1 MPETKALPR
10 GVAGERRREPR
21 TRVEVGCQAV
31 ADYDFVLLS
40 DEIVDLSTKGALL
53 RCDGMPAEI
62 GEEVIL
68 SFQPPGSTHWVDV
81 EARIVRLLNG
91 SEPGAPGYGLE
102 LTSELPP
109 FERGLLEAALERSRK
124 GKRRKL
130 KAPRHRVPPRP
141 DAVRT
146 DSVLSVGGGA
156 AKAGSGLTRRIVVVG

>member
-10 GVAGERRREPR
+10 GVMGERRREPR

-31 ADYDFVLLS
+31 ADFDFVLLS

-53 RCDGMPAEI
+53 RADGMPAEI

-68 SFQPPGSTHWVDV
+68 SFQPPGSTQWIDV

-91 SEPGAPGYGLE
+91 TEPGAPGYGLE
-102 LTSELPP
+102 LSQDLPP
-109 FERGLLEAALERSRK
+109 FERGLLEAALERSKR
-124 GKRRKL
+124 GRRRKL
-130 KAPRHRVPPRP
+130 QAPRHRVPPRP

-146 DSVLSVGGGA
+146 SSVKPVGRPSA
-156 AKAGSGLTRRIVVVG
+156 SESGLTRRIVVVG